1 MDDKIYKSR
10 LQIMGMRRDSMNV
23 SCSLRNGF
31 FNKGVSCYVTFQ
43 MYTLK
48 NVVGLRTSVIFLVNN
63 VCSVIYNSIF
73 SNMEIYY
80 LIRFCFKKKTYLH
93 NNFYIIYIQCLFNR
107 VFQRKNSVI
116 KIVKMA
122 GGRITTPTVFK
133 KECCSFA
140 DICTCINV

>member
-31 FNKGVSCYVTFQ
+31 FNKGVSCYVNFQ

-63 VCSVIYNSIF
+63 VCSVIYISIF
-73 SNMEIYY
+73 SNMEIFF
-80 LIRFCFKKKTYLH
+80 LVRFCLKKRLTCTTIFTLFTFNVYLTG
-93 NNFYIIYIQCLFNR
+93 FFNG
-107 VFQRKNSVI
+107 
-116 KIVKMA
+116 KIRLLKL
-122 GGRITTPTVFK
+122 
-133 KECCSFA
+133 
-140 DICTCINV
+140 

>member
-23 SCSLRNGF
+23 SCSLRNVF

-63 VCSVIYNSIF
+63 VCSVIYISIF
-73 SNMEIYY
+73 SNMEIY
-80 LIRFCFKKKTYLH
+80 FWSDFVKKKKLTCTTIFTLFIFNVYLTG
-93 NNFYIIYIQCLFNR
+93 FFN
-107 VFQRKNSVI
+107 
-116 KIVKMA
+116 
-122 GGRITTPTVFK
+122 
-133 KECCSFA
+133 
-140 DICTCINV
+140 

>member
-23 SCSLRNGF
+23 SCSLRNFF

-63 VCSVIYNSIF
+63 VCSVIYISIF
-73 SNMEIYY
+73 SNMEIY
-80 LIRFCFKKKTYLH
+80 FWSDFVSKKRNLPAQQFLHYLH
-93 NNFYIIYIQCLFNR
+93 SMSI
-107 VFQRKNSVI
+107 
-116 KIVKMA
+116 
-122 GGRITTPTVFK
+122 
-133 KECCSFA
+133 
-140 DICTCINV
+140 